1 MFPVFPSFGSTRKSI
16 NMILKQYAH
25 LMRKGINV
33 ILKED
38 DYEFTC
44 FYKDDY
50 DMIGYSKNTST
61 ENVVFNFFVDKRQDF
76 YFNNIAIDIKMLSI
90 GPYNFILKP
99 YSYYEFN
106 DKEYKS
112 DFKNT

>member
-50 DMIGYSKNTST
+50 NMNG
-61 ENVVFNFFVDKRQDF
+61 
-76 YFNNIAIDIKMLSI
+76 
-90 GPYNFILKP
+90 
-99 YSYYEFN
+99 
-106 DKEYKS
+106 
-112 DFKNT
+112 